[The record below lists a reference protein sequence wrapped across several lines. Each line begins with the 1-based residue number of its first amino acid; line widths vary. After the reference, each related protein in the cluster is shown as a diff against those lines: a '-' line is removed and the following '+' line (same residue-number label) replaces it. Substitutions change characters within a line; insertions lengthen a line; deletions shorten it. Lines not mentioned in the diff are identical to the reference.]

1 MKYKFQTILKTVY
14 PAIEKLGYSYLKDI
28 AVGAP
33 LVFAKKSKDDLFFIL
48 LIGREISDKD
58 FFSIEISLSPSL
70 NAGLTGRD
78 IPSCSIRPLGVK
90 FWTLEMLS
98 INSSL
103 TDCITHAESEMLLDE
118 AMIKELKRSKKL
130 LYEVQLEKWVI
141 SCYHEKEESQL
152 PLLDFIQYTPKESVG
167 CIDLKWF
174 IVAEVVLMMTWLR
187 LDRDRVS
194 LLATQAY
201 WKDYLE
207 SISNL

>member
-1 MKYKFQTILKTVY
+1 MKYKFQTILNTVY

-33 LVFAKKSKDDLFFIL
+33 LVFAKKSKDGLFFIL

-78 IPSCSIRPLGVK
+78 IPSCSIRPLRVK

-103 TDCITHAESEMLLDE
+103 TDCITHAESEMLLE
-118 AMIKELKRSKKL
+118 YQRMS
-130 LYEVQLEKWVI
+130 
-141 SCYHEKEESQL
+141 
-152 PLLDFIQYTPKESVG
+152 F
-167 CIDLKWF
+167 
-174 IVAEVVLMMTWLR
+174 
-187 LDRDRVS
+187 
-194 LLATQAY
+194 
-201 WKDYLE
+201 
-207 SISNL
+207 